1 MKTVK
6 NLALFSFLA
15 AVTSA
20 HADYVGNVGAVNQSA
35 LGTPAS
41 KASHQ
46 LKVGL
51 GVEDNERI
59 QTGSDGNAQIIFLD
73 TSTMTVGHN
82 SSVIVDQF
90 IFNKDRNLSA
100 QGISLTKGVLRFV
113 GGSVSHTTG
122 AEIKTPAAS
131 IGIRGGSVLISI
143 DANDRTQVIL
153 QYGIASI
160 QSALTSRTITKPGV
174 AVIVEKNGTISQNFR
189 PTVKVISDITT
200 KMSSRD
206 DQRGGVAQAP
216 TNSDAKESLSGLPTM
231 NIVQGNGLNEMGQMW
246 AGNALVQSLANAAN
260 QATATGQ
267 AAIFDKIL
275 TTSSAPTPTPT
286 PTPPPIPPT
295 PPSPPGPPT
304 PPTPPGPPG
313 Q

>member
-1 MKTVK
+1 MKIVK
-6 NLALFSFLA
+6 KIALLSFLV

-35 LGTPAS
+35 LGTPTS
-41 KASHQ
+41 KISHE

-82 SSVIVDQF
+82 SSIIIDKF
-90 IFNKDRNLSA
+90 IFNKDRNLST
-100 QGISLTKGVLRFV
+100 QGLSLTKGVLRFV
-113 GGSVSHTTG
+113 GGSISHTKG

-131 IGIRGGSVLISI
+131 IGIRGGSVLVSI
-143 DANDRTQVIL
+143 DADDRTQIIL

-160 QSALTSRTITKPGV
+160 QSTLTSRTLTKPGV

-189 PTVKVISDITT
+189 PGMKVISDITT
-200 KMSSRD
+200 KMSSRE
-206 DQRGGVAQAP
+206 DQRGGVAQIP
-216 TNSDAKESLSGLPTM
+216 TDHDAKEFLSELPPM
-231 NIVQGNGLNEMGQMW
+231 NFVQGNGLNEVGQMW

-260 QATATGQ
+260 QATATSQ

-275 TTSSAPTPTPT
+275 TTSSSPTPT
-286 PTPPPIPPT
+286 PTPPPVPPT

-304 PPTPPGPPG
+304 PPTPPGPMG